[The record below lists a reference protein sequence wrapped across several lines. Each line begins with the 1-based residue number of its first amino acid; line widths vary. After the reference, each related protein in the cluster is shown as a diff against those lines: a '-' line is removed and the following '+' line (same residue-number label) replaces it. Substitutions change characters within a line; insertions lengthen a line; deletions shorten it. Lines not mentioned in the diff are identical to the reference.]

1 MTPEL
6 KAKWVEALRSGKYA
20 QGKRAL
26 RTGRDKPENDLF
38 CCLGVLCDLIAPELW
53 DRSCG
58 RHNGYESLPSPRVM
72 RLAEL
77 SEKLVRDAADL
88 NDGTPTVPSRTFPEI
103 ADWIETHV

>member
-1 MTPEL
+1 VTPEL
-6 KAKWVEALRSGKYA
+6 KAKWVEALRSGKYK

-58 RHNGYESLPSPRVM
+58 RHDGYESLPSPRVM

-77 SEKLVRDAADL
+77 FEKLVRNAAVL
-88 NDGTPTVPSRTFPEI
+88 NDGTFNKASLTFPEI
-103 ADWIETHV
+103 ADWIEANV